1 MKNFKIDEDTK
12 KIIKMKTEIK
22 KQLEGAIMNDENENT
37 DIEKSTRKVQNSKE
51 VPEFVK
57 KMEKTIK
64 SNKCNIL

>member
-12 KIIKMKTEIK
+12 KIIKTKTEIK
-22 KQLEGAIMNDENENT
+22 KQLEGAIMNDENENA

-51 VPEFVK
+51 APEFVK
-57 KMEKTIK
+57 EMEKTIK